1 MLSPWTDPPAQ
12 PTRLRQ
18 RLRLRRAAGIV
29 TTAPPALVP
38 VVTAPD
44 DLSAALERRL
54 RPTVLH
60 AHAGCPVARDALYLA
75 LHPKLERFIRR
86 VRVPRLG
93 DDRTGIWDRDDVEQ
107 EAWLVF
113 CELIEQW
120 SPERP
125 FGRYVLATFPW
136 RLRDAIYRGIGRR
149 GVPTRMALV
158 PIDDHAWLHDGSAAA
173 AEASVLLGVL
183 AERLPEL
190 QAEILRRHVGD
201 GETLTAIARDLDLSR
216 RTVTRQWR
224 AARDQLAGDIAATH
238 PRRRM
243 A

>member
-1 MLSPWTDPPAQ
+1 MSPPWTEPSAR

-18 RLRLRRAAGIV
+18 RLRQRRAAGV
-29 TTAPPALVP
+29 TVTAPPAIVP
-38 VVTAPD
+38 VVNAPD
-44 DLSAALERRL
+44 DVSAAIEGRL
-54 RPTVLH
+54 RPTALR
-60 AHAGCPVARDALYLA
+60 ARAGCPVARDALYLA

-86 VRVPRLG
+86 VRVPHLG
-93 DDRTGIWDRDDVEQ
+93 EGRTGIWDRDDVEQ

-113 CELIEQW
+113 AELVEQW

-125 FGRYVLATFPW
+125 FGRYILATFPW

-158 PIDDHAWLHDGSAAA
+158 PIDDHAWLRDGSAAA
-173 AEASVLLGVL
+173 DEASVLLGVL
-183 AERLPEL
+183 AERLPAL

-201 GETLTAIARDLDLSR
+201 GETLTAIARDLGLGR

-224 AARDQLAGDIAATH
+224 AARDHLAGHIAVTH
-238 PRRRM
+238 QRRHM